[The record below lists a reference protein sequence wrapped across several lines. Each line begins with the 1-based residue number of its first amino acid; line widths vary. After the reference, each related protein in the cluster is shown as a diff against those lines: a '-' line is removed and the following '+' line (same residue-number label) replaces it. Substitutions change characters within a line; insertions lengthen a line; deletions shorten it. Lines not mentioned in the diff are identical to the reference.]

1 MGFLK
6 TLFGG
11 DDLSPEEKKER
22 EEARQFDV
30 FKSDGVRAMR
40 MGQVDYAEKC
50 FRRALEIKDD
60 LEIHDYLSQVLVH
73 QEKFDEGFDHLK
85 LLAEAQPDNIHILIT
100 MAHVAYMKEDYTTM
114 AEICEKAML
123 LDKDNAQVLFL
134 YARCSQGQHDLVN
147 AVAMLTKTIMLD
159 ESFAAAYLE
168 RGEILLGMGD
178 VEGASEDADH
188 LMEIADGA
196 EDVLLFKSRVLMA
209 QGQFAQAIDVLDRAI
224 EGNPFCTAALKARGT
239 CRLAL
244 GDKDGAERDMRQV
257 LDIDPDALS
266 DVSGEF
272 SAEGKD

>member
-11 DDLSPEEKKER
+11 DDLSPEETKER

-114 AEICEKAML
+114 AEVCEKAML

-224 EGNPFCTAALKARGT
+224 EGNPFCTVALKARGT

>member
-30 FKSDGVRAMR
+30 LKSDGVRAMR

-50 FRRALEIKDD
+50 FRKALEIKDD

-73 QEKFDEGFDHLK
+73 LEKFDEGFDHLK

-114 AEICEKAML
+114 AEVCEKAML

-224 EGNPFCTAALKARGT
+224 EGNPFCTTALKARGT

>member
-1 MGFLK
+1 M
-6 TLFGG
+6 FGG

-114 AEICEKAML
+114 AEVCEKAML

>member
-85 LLAEAQPDNIHILIT
+85 LLAEAQPDNIHILAA
-100 MAHVAYMKEDYTTM
+100 MAKIAYMMEDYNAMGAT
-114 AEICEKAML
+114 CEKAML
-123 LDKDNAQVLFL
+123 IDKDNAEVMFL
-134 YARCSQGQHDLVN
+134 YARAARGRNDLVN
-147 AVAMLTKTIMLD
+147 AVAMYTKTLMLNAD
-159 ESFAAAYLE
+159 FAAAYLE

-178 VEGASEDADH
+178 VEGASEDAEH

>member
-6 TLFGG
+6 SLFGG
-11 DDLSPEEKKER
+11 SDESPEEKKKREAER
-22 EEARQFDV
+22 DFDV
-30 FKSDGVRAMR
+30 LRTDGVRALR
-40 MGQVDYAEKC
+40 MGQAEYAVKC
-50 FRRALEIKDD
+50 FESALALKDD
-60 LEIHDYLSQVLVH
+60 LETRDYLSQALIRADRLGEALEQLRVLH
-73 QEKFDEGFDHLK
+73 
-85 LLAEAQPDNIHILIT
+85 EAQPENVHILSL
-100 MAHVAYMKEDYTTM
+100 MARVAFMMEDYGLM
-114 AEICEKAML
+114 SELCEKAML

-224 EGNPFCTAALKARGT
+224 EGNPFCTVALKARGT

-266 DVSGEF
+266 NVSGEF